1 MANQQQFC
9 TFFLKGQFFGVP
21 VQQVQEVIQ
30 YQEMTAVPLVPEVI
44 RGLIN
49 LRGQI
54 VMAVDLRRRLRI
66 EERPAGM
73 LPVNVVVRTLEGP
86 VSLLVDSIGDV
97 VEVDEKTFED
107 PPPTLEGKMRMLIAG
122 VHKLDQGLMHV
133 LDTDISIWPLSARS
147 CSTFIPICCPAAIY
161 SWVTL
166 SPCTRWTIDFTWCT
180 FRRPSGTGNRPS
192 GIAAEASHE
201 PSPTR

>member
-1 MANQQQFC
+1 VAHAQQFC
-9 TFFLKGQFFGVP
+9 TFFLKDHFFGIP
-21 VQQVQEVIQ
+21 VEQVQEVIQ
-30 YQEMTAVPLVPEVI
+30 YQEMTEVPLVPEVI

-66 EERPAGM
+66 EERTAGTV
-73 LPVNVVVRTLEGP
+73 PVNVVVRAQEGP

-107 PPPTLEGKMRMLIAG
+107 PPHTLEGSMRMLIAG

-133 LDTDISIWPLSARS
+133 LNTEKACEALEQ
-147 CSTFIPICCPAAIY
+147 T
-161 SWVTL
+161 
-166 SPCTRWTIDFTWCT
+166 
-180 FRRPSGTGNRPS
+180 
-192 GIAAEASHE
+192 EAS
-201 PSPTR
+201 